1 MVLWVLMSNL
11 IWTKPSANFYTGM
24 KSQRARS
31 THWQSEIA
39 AERARHC
46 ERTMKGKI
54 WSDIRESRRKTFLV
68 VSFFRLCA
76 VFVFFVFFPPFPFL
90 SLLCMLFLC
99 RAGEISDAILMPCF
113 CGRQRNVPF
122 THADTHTCAVFPIA
136 SVTSI
141 IIKWCLIASRH
152 LNPLWTNSGSAPDSR
167 CHCTLLGTS
176 YGTEHRS
183 HFHFTTSYFTGWRD
197 RVSTVVLITTK
208 YCLLIAWL
216 TNSASWGTFE

>member
-31 THWQSEIA
+31 THWQSQIA

-68 VSFFRLCA
+68 VSFACVL
-76 VFVFFVFFPPFPFL
+76 FVWCVFL
-90 SLLCMLFLC
+90 SFSSPTPLLCMLFLC
-99 RAGEISDAILMPCF
+99 RAGEISDAILMQCF
-113 CGRQRNVPF
+113 SGTQRSSSF
-122 THADTHTCAVFPIA
+122 HTLGHIHTLFFPIA

-152 LNPLWTNSGSAPDSR
+152 LNPR
-167 CHCTLLGTS
+167 
-176 YGTEHRS
+176 R
-183 HFHFTTSYFTGWRD
+183 
-197 RVSTVVLITTK
+197 
-208 YCLLIAWL
+208 
-216 TNSASWGTFE
+216 TNSARPLIAAATAPY

>member
-68 VSFFRLCA
+68 VSFFFLVCVCVRA
-76 VFVFFVFFPPFPFL
+76 RVSPPPH
-90 SLLCMLFLC
+90 SPPSPAPPLLCMLFLC
-99 RAGEISDAILMPCF
+99 RAGEISDAILMLCF
-113 CGRQRNVPF
+113 CERERMF
-122 THADTHTCAVFPIA
+122 LSHTHTHTHHFPN
-136 SVTSI
+136 
-141 IIKWCLIASRH
+141 CLCDLH
-152 LNPLWTNSGSAPDSR
+152 Y
-167 CHCTLLGTS
+167 H
-176 YGTEHRS
+176 
-183 HFHFTTSYFTGWRD
+183 
-197 RVSTVVLITTK
+197 
-208 YCLLIAWL
+208 
-216 TNSASWGTFE
+216 